1 MTFEEFLEMT
11 NITPE
16 NTPASEHALMKEAY
30 EAGYK
35 AGENKLIEPY
45 DKLVDKFN
53 ALVDKYNKQGQ
64 ALKIEL
70 DENKDLVLE
79 NKQLKKNAIV
89 WHKTDFEEPE
99 DLPLEDNQKCL
110 ILFRTGIIRSATF
123 WRGDCR
129 CSFEGYSWKEI
140 EAWAELPEVK
150 L

>member
-16 NTPASEHALMKEAY
+16 NTPSSEHALVKEAY

-35 AGENKLIEPY
+35 AGKEK
-45 DKLVDKFN
+45 
-53 ALVDKYNKQGQ
+53 
-64 ALKIEL
+64 
-70 DENKDLVLE
+70 
-79 NKQLKKNAIV
+79 AIV

-99 DLPLEDNQKCL
+99 DLPLEDCQKCL
-110 ILFRTGIIRSATF
+110 ILFRNGNVWSATF

-129 CSFEGYSWKEI
+129 CSFETYSWEEI
-140 EAWAELPEVK
+140 EAWAELPEAK